1 MKHFSQEEKEKQR
14 TESHESRVERDF
26 CLHNLENREEKE
38 NWFKKSCKSRKERDL
53 LSKNLENREEKEK
66 WKYNSPARERKTWV
80 ISSRDF
86 LEIETLVNDCHTP
99 SHTTHFKF
107 RPSGHNHT
115 SLPWGKSTILLPES
129 KTSMVV
135 NFCHFG
141 LECNDDDMIIWWDEK
156 NEGGTVLMKRR
167 LELGPD

>member
-86 LEIETLVNDCHTP
+86 LEIETLVNDWLPLRKFSENSSKMVQWITP
-99 SHTTHFKF
+99 NLK
-107 RPSGHNHT
+107 RPFD
-115 SLPWGKSTILLPES
+115 
-129 KTSMVV
+129 V
-135 NFCHFG
+135 NFMFPKARQKKQKQNSLQKKCHEIVWPLPLPLYNSLKTVVFLRG
-141 LECNDDDMIIWWDEK
+141 LCPPRE
-156 NEGGTVLMKRR
+156 
-167 LELGPD
+167 